1 MLKTTCMRI
10 SESVCPMAAPFN
22 RPLRGL
28 LFNVA
33 ADHGLAPEAT
43 IRCPLRGLKSMP
55 PACAEAR
62 EMWVKVGARV
72 PG

>member
-1 MLKTTCMRI
+1 
-10 SESVCPMAAPFN
+10 MAAPFN

-55 PACAEAR
+55 PGSAYIRHSAFIIRYLIHHCLRLA
-62 EMWVKVGARV
+62 VS
-72 PG
+72 